1 MSKICISAYQ
11 WPKIKKTWFQMSKT
25 CNPIVNTKLTFS
37 KWDSLEVICNQ
48 ILNNFIRI
56 INAIETLKRQI
67 DLVGNKDRWHIAVFI
82 SKPEG
87 LCFVDMKTMETKKN
101 GNNLEQKWGIGR

>member
-1 MSKICISAYQ
+1 M
-11 WPKIKKTWFQMSKT
+11 
-25 CNPIVNTKLTFS
+25 
-37 KWDSLEVICNQ
+37 EVICNQ

-87 LCFVDMKTMETKKN
+87 LCFVDMKTMETKK
-101 GNNLEQKWGIGR
+101 KWKQFGTEVRNREIEKF